1 MFRAV
6 ALVSGGKD
14 SIFSVLECIS
24 QGHEVVALVNMQ
36 PPGLKNASVEI
47 DSYMFQSVGTE
58 GIQYLAKALGL
69 PLYQATIKHTA
80 QCCSLNYEASV
91 DDEVED
97 LFDLLC
103 MVKRKH
109 SDIDA
114 ILSGAILSNY
124 QRERVENICE
134 RLSWNSLAYLWRRN
148 QKELLLDMI
157 AAGIMARI
165 VKIASYGLDVKRD
178 LGSWISEFL
187 PRAFCLADDP
197 GCSLNP
203 CGEGGEFETFTFDC
217 PLFVKRIVPVESP
230 KVIIHSTD
238 PFSIVAYLRYSGF
251 KLVDKNDDEILVS
264 KEALLS
270 IERPVLV
277 NGNTEHRR
285 PFITNEERC
294 QNLVNSVP
302 SEVLQDISEIRN
314 IDAIFTDRS
323 PKSSSYRTPGIC
335 VLPGYLHLTDNC
347 LGLSHKS
354 FKEAVQDAFSKLGS
368 LIENYGSKFDDV
380 IHCHITTNAD
390 VSKHDICAT
399 IDESFKVLFDS
410 HSARR
415 TRVGNS
421 SPSLVCFSSPWCP
434 DDLKLFENR
443 LAVLSVGTP
452 IVVSISAI
460 LTSPEARCMESV
472 ETMRVRS
479 VSHWAPAIPFS
490 QHHSQAVRF
499 ASQDCFFS
507 GVIGVMPETGELP
520 STTGLNSDNLP
531 IHVEQQCW
539 FALRHVHRLIM
550 AMERGGWWCLMY
562 AAVYST
568 GVEILQ
574 HAQNQFHATVCAPLT
589 ALREM
594 EECFCKTR
602 VVWAVVT
609 ALPKS
614 AAVQWQFVTSRR
626 VYHQVDFRSVTVSED
641 TSVDI
646 DTNSSQLAF
655 LKAGV
660 VTPSV
665 ARGMLVVPVKR
676 FLVENLNFACVN
688 FFVRFSVRLYTNM
701 LPLIP
706 RRLEYLLPVVL
717 TRTLRSSTHKLPSS
731 KSLKAVP
738 PNPDVI
744 SQITTPND
752 EFNSPDPSKYCQN
765 LGVKDTVAILQNWLA
780 TLDVDRHYPS
790 LPEAGNLAALVPLND
805 CLRKLVNL
813 GVDLSKIESQPGVAN
828 LLVKTDFET
837 SISPKLWLLTD
848 FGFDLSQV
856 ARVFTYIPK
865 TIVKSSAEEI
875 ASRLKYFTDREFD
888 TGVTVGMISDQPS
901 ILAMASC
908 EVDKTLAI
916 LMRTFDLRADQV
928 RHVAGGAPKCIVQ
941 PIKST
946 KDVFVALT
954 KMLGFSIAITREMLM
969 DFPRIILSSNRV
981 LSCNTFH
988 LHRRLELPFELIALY
1003 PRALCAPPRI
1013 LAERTNFLKF
1023 CSRFQPDGSKPLY
1036 TSLDAIIEGT
1046 DEEFCKLF
1054 ADGNE
1059 KLFNDY
1065 LRTI

>member
-1 MFRAV
+1 
-6 ALVSGGKD
+6 
-14 SIFSVLECIS
+14 
-24 QGHEVVALVNMQ
+24 MQ
-36 PPGLKNASVEI
+36 I

-91 DDEVED
+91 DDEASTFLD
-97 LFDLLC
+97 IFDQF
-103 MVKRKH
+103 RKH

-165 VKIASYGLDVKRD
+165 VKVRCFFLH
-178 LGSWISEFL
+178 ISRSL
-187 PRAFCLADDP
+187 PDDP

-251 KLVDKNDDEILVS
+251 KLDKNDDEILVS

-626 VYHQVDFRSVTVSED
+626 V
-641 TSVDI
+641 
-646 DTNSSQLAF
+646 
-655 LKAGV
+655 
-660 VTPSV
+660 
-665 ARGMLVVPVKR
+665 
-676 FLVENLNFACVN
+676 
-688 FFVRFSVRLYTNM
+688 FVRFSVRLYTNM

-916 LMRTFDLRADQV
+916 LMRTFDLRDQV